1 MTSYSERLAW
11 RAIDANLNRASEGL
25 RAVEEFVRFGEN
37 DLRLT
42 TELKALR
49 HRLTEASQAFPLEK
63 LLDARDTPGDVG
75 TALSGAVST
84 ERADVRDAALANLKR
99 VQQALRAIEE
109 FAKVVS
115 PAGAPAF
122 ERLRYESY
130 AIEQRLVDPAGRRKR
145 LADARLYLLLDVRG
159 DLERVRRLAE
169 ETLSGGV
176 DVIQLRDKAAS
187 DRDLLRAGEIVR
199 KATLAAEALFIV
211 NDRADLALA
220 LDADGVHVGQ
230 EELPVAIVRGLV
242 GPSRL
247 VGLSTHDLEQALA
260 GEREGADYLGVG
272 PTFPSRTKPFA
283 AYPGIPLLIAAAG
296 EVSLPWFAIGGIGAG
311 NLAEVLAAGASRV
324 AVSSALL
331 EAQSPRAAARELN
344 LPLRPA
350 YAGPEG

>member
-49 HRLTEASQAFPLEK
+49 HRLAEASQAFPIDQ
-63 LLDARDTPGDVG
+63 LLAARDTPGDVG
-75 TALSGAVST
+75 TTVSDSVST
-84 ERADVRDAALANLKR
+84 ERTDVRDAAVANLKR

-109 FAKVVS
+109 FAKVVL
-115 PAGAPAF
+115 PGAAPAF
-122 ERLRYESY
+122 ERLRYDSY
-130 AIEQRLVDPAGRRKR
+130 SVEQQLVDPGGRRKR

-169 ETLSGGV
+169 ETLAGGV
-176 DVIQLRDKAAS
+176 DVIQLRDKSAT
-187 DRDLLRAGEIVR
+187 DRELWQAGEIVR
-199 KATLAAEALFIV
+199 EATLAAGGLFIV

-230 EELPVAIVRGLV
+230 DELSVGVVRKLL

-247 VGLSTHDLEQALA
+247 IGLSTHNAEQALA
-260 GEREGADYLGVG
+260 GERDGADYLGVG
-272 PTFPSRTKPFA
+272 PTFPSRTKPFDDF
-283 AYPGIPLLIAAAG
+283 PGLPLVR
-296 EVSLPWFAIGGIGAG
+296 EVAPKVAIPWFAIGGIDET
-311 NLAEVLAAGASRV
+311 NLQEVLDAGAKRI
-324 AVSSALL
+324 AVSGALI
-331 EAQSPRAAARELN
+331 EADAPAAAAQSLKTLQSE
-344 LPLRPA
+344 
-350 YAGPEG
+350 

>member
-11 RAIDANLNRASEGL
+11 RAIDANLNRAGEGL
-25 RAVEEFVRFGEN
+25 RAVEEFARFGEN

-49 HRLTEASQAFPLEK
+49 HRLTEASRAFPLEK

-75 TALSGAVST
+75 TTASPSVST

-99 VQQALRAIEE
+99 VQQALRAIAE
-109 FAKVVS
+109 FAKVIL
-115 PAGAPAF
+115 PDAAPAF
-122 ERLRYESY
+122 ERLRYDSY
-130 AIEQRLVDPAGRRKR
+130 TLEQRLVDPSDRRKR
-145 LADARLYLLLDVRG
+145 LAKAKLYLLLDVRG

-169 ETLSGGV
+169 ETLAGGV
-176 DVIQLRDKAAS
+176 DVIQLRDKSAS

-199 KATLAAEALFIV
+199 EATLAADALFIV

-220 LDADGVHVGQ
+220 LEADGVHVGQ
-230 EELPVAIVRGLV
+230 EELLVGIVRGLV

-272 PTFPSRTKPFA
+272 PTFPSRTKPFD
-283 AYPGIPLLIAAAG
+283 AYPGVPFIRAAAG
-296 EVSLPWFAIGGIGAG
+296 TLSLPWFAIGGIGAG
-311 NLAEVLAAGASRV
+311 NVAQALTAGASRI
-324 AVSSALL
+324 AVSGALL
-331 EAQSPRAAARELN
+331 EAQSPHTATQELKA
-344 LPLRPA
+344 LLRQIPH
-350 YAGPEG
+350 